1 MNSGMQRD
9 SVWQRNA
16 DGTSQGAWWNPV
28 SDEDR
33 IECVLCP
40 RKCRLKPGDRGFCF
54 VRENRDGEMVLTTY
68 GRSTGF
74 CIDPIEKKPLNHFY
88 PGTAVLSF
96 GTAGCNLGCKF
107 CQNWDISK
115 SREVERLSATAEPE
129 AIAQAAVA
137 HGCQSVAYTYN
148 DPIIW
153 AEYAIDTAKA
163 CRERDVRNVAVT
175 AGYIT
180 PEAREPFF
188 EFMDAANVDLK
199 AFTEDFYHK
208 VTYSH
213 LEPVLETLVYLK
225 RETDVWF
232 ELTNLLI
239 PDLNDS
245 SGELRKMCGWV
256 LEHLGDAV
264 PMHFTAFHPDFR
276 MMDRSRTDPS
286 LLIRAQEIAWAE
298 GIRYAY
304 VGNVHDR
311 QRQSTFCH
319 RCKHLLVDRNWYELG
334 DYQID
339 SQGRCAQCQQE
350 IPGRFGETC
359 GRWGAKRQPIRIED
373 FSTMSKASA
382 AEQINVQRQIDG
394 QQSSQ
399 PAVYQISTG
408 SDLNSQE
415 HVKDNIVSQTPA
427 QPDAPQP
434 RPNKPPQLLNLEK
447 IASAQQ
453 QKLCAFAAEW
463 LIASVKGEKTTA
475 TPADALGDFADAMVM
490 GAFVTLKRGDLLRGC
505 CGVLGKPMTVGGSV
519 GAAAVKT
526 ANEDT
531 RMAPISPC
539 ELPYLDLDVT
549 LLGGFE
555 KVNVEGSD
563 RIAAVEIGKRG
574 LMIQRGKQN
583 GLLLPSV
590 AVERGWNAE
599 QFLHAVCQKAGLP
612 IGAWEQADTQL
623 FTFLGKSMGAPLGRF
638 VPEDHNPFVTP
649 ALSVEALTQYTRV
662 VGQNIAAFSSGGT
675 PSYVIPGLPD
685 ATVNALVMALQ
696 WQSEGEDSPMQQG
709 NLIQVSYRPGVP
721 LQSTLYQMS
730 QQAAEM
736 FRQRGFSGKMQ
747 VGLTIGFDPAMHGY
761 GPKADLEGLNTVDR
775 GILISDPRH
784 CGLGYDPGASA
795 DETRQRLRE
804 LLPISSRD
812 AALHSVQVLS
822 TMPKV
827 VCVSGPQPVPASG
840 VRPPAVAG
848 KFYPAEDAARR
859 AVVGTL
865 FKEEAPETSSPLAI
879 MVPHA
884 GIKYSGKIAARVW
897 RSVENLESRKMIVI
911 SPKHTPDGVNWSVC
925 PFETWRLSDT
935 TSIASDPELAKGIAE
950 AVTPVGLDAVAH
962 QNEHGIEVQLPILER
977 VAPNASVVGMA
988 LNGGSPEDILEA
1000 AREFAEFLKSLP
1012 ELPLLVISSDM
1023 NHYAPEAENRRRD
1036 RLALD
1041 AMATGDPK
1049 QLIEICRNEEIS
1061 MCGLVPAAF
1070 VMETLHRLGRDFKV
1084 EELAYTTSA
1093 EVSGD
1098 KSQVVGY
1105 AGSLLQPA

>member
-1 MNSGMQRD
+1 VNSGTKRHTA
-9 SVWQRNA
+9 WQRNA

-28 SDEDR
+28 KDEDR

-129 AIAQAAVA
+129 SIAEAALA

-148 DPIIW
+148 DPVIW
-153 AEYAIDTAKA
+153 AEYAIDTARE
-163 CRERDVRNVAVT
+163 CRERDIRNVAVT

-180 PEAREPFF
+180 PEARGPFF

-199 AFTEDFYHK
+199 AFTEDFYQK

-213 LEPVLETLVYLK
+213 LEPVLDTLSYLK
-225 RETDVWF
+225 CETDVWF

-239 PDLNDS
+239 PNLNDS
-245 SGELRKMCGWV
+245 PGELRKMCGWV
-256 LEHLGDAV
+256 LEHLGDEV

-276 MMDRSRTDPS
+276 MMDYSRTDPS

-319 RCKHLLVDRNWYELG
+319 RCKNLLVDRNWYELG
-334 DYQID
+334 EYRID
-339 SQGRCAQCQQE
+339 ADGRCSHCRQA
-350 IPGRFGETC
+350 IPGRFGNTC
-359 GRWGAKRQPIRIED
+359 GSWGAKRQPIRIED
-373 FSTMSKASA
+373 FSASTESPPA
-382 AEQINVQRQIDG
+382 KQESA
-394 QQSSQ
+394 QSHTSSRRM
-399 PAVYQISTG
+399 VYPISTG

-415 HVKDNIVSQTPA
+415 HVKDNIVSQTPT

-434 RPNKPPQLLNLEK
+434 QPNAPPQLLNLEK
-447 IASAQQ
+447 IAPAQQ
-453 QKLCAFAAEW
+453 QKVCEFASEW
-463 LIASVKGEKTTA
+463 LMASVRGEEPAA
-475 TPADALGDFADAMVM
+475 TPAEALGDFADAIVM
-490 GAFVTLKRGDLLRGC
+490 GAFVTVKRGDLLRGC
-505 CGVLGKPMTVGGSV
+505 CGVLGKPMPVGSCVGS
-519 GAAAVKT
+519 AAIKT
-526 ANEDT
+526 AKEDR
-531 RMAPISPC
+531 RMAPISAC

-555 KVNVEGSD
+555 KVNVDGSD
-563 RIAAVEIGKRG
+563 RIGAVEIGKRG
-574 LMIQRGKQN
+574 LMIQRGKQS

-623 FTFLGKSMGAPLGRF
+623 FTFLGKSMGVPLGRF
-638 VPEDHNPFVTP
+638 VPEDHNSFVAP
-649 ALSVEALTQYTRV
+649 PVSVEALTQYTRV

-685 ATVNALVMALQ
+685 ATVNAVVMGLQ
-696 WQSEGEDSPMQQG
+696 WQSDGEDSPMQQG

-736 FRQRGFSGKMQ
+736 FRQRGFAGKMQ

-775 GILISDPRH
+775 GILISDSRH
-784 CGLGYDPGASA
+784 CGLGFDPGATA
-795 DETRQRLRE
+795 DETRNRLRE

-812 AALHSVQVLS
+812 AALHSLQIVS

-827 VCVSGPQPVPASG
+827 VCVSGPQAVSASG
-840 VRPPAVAG
+840 IRPPAVAG

-859 AVVGTL
+859 AMVGTL
-865 FKEEAPETSSPLAI
+865 FKEDAPETSSPLAI

-884 GIKYSGKIAARVW
+884 GIKYSGKVATRVW
-897 RSVENLESRKMIVI
+897 RSLENPEARTMIVI

-925 PFETWRLSDT
+925 PFDAWQLSGT
-935 TSIASDPELAKGIAE
+935 TSIAGDPQLAKAIAE

-977 VAPNASVVGMA
+977 LAPNAKVVGMA
-988 LNGGSPEDILEA
+988 LNGGSVEDILTA
-1000 AREFAEFLKSLP
+1000 AGEFAEFLKSLP

-1041 AMATGDPK
+1041 AMATGDPR
-1049 QLIEICRNEEIS
+1049 QLIEVCRNEEIS

-1070 VMETLHRLGRDFKV
+1070 VMETLHRLGREFKV